1 MPGDAPN
8 DRRKPKL
15 PVWLVILLAALIAA
29 GVAVCLAVVL
39 VCVPMLT
46 LPRQEIDL
54 EALQEAI
61 RAEDARVLAEATRRR
76 GVGEVAILWPVTAEV
91 VEFEIEDPPAV
102 IASKPTTLGE
112 VTLVVTVR
120 FTMTDASM
128 VKRFDRASLSD
139 AKAVDD
145 HGNDLPQVTTAGA
158 QVYGVVDSADLSAGR
173 SITTKLLFRKPLP
186 TAERIDLDVP
196 GASVGLG
203 DRGAFKFTLPL
214 KPLVKR

>member
-8 DRRKPKL
+8 DRRKIRL
-15 PVWLVILLAALIAA
+15 PVWLVILLAALIAV
-29 GVAVCLAVVL
+29 GVAVCVAVVL

-46 LPRQEIDL
+46 LPRQEMDL

-91 VEFEIEDPPAV
+91 VGFEIEDPPAV
-102 IASKPTTLGE
+102 IDGKPTTLGE
-112 VTLVVTVR
+112 EALVVTVR
-120 FTMTDASM
+120 FAMTDATA
-128 VKRFDRASLSD
+128 VKRFDRAGLSD
-139 AKAVDD
+139 AKAVDAR
-145 HGNDLPQVTTAGA
+145 GNDLPQAATTGA
-158 QVYGVVDSADLSAGR
+158 RVYGVADSADLSAGR
-173 SITTKLLFRKPLP
+173 PITTKLLFRKPLP

-196 GASVGLG
+196 GSAVGLA

-214 KPLVKR
+214 KSSAKR